1 MLRWRVISGT
11 TVVALLCIIC
21 WVDFHFNFRR
31 PGLWLLP
38 LGMLICFLATAE
50 FASLVSASGIRVPVW
65 IACLGVFL
73 LMMCPILPILKH
85 GYQAGLHEF
94 RLEWSLH
101 GLWVAFV
108 LTLCRG
114 MKEFREPGSAVLS
127 IGLTLLAMV
136 YVGMLGCFLTGLRTF
151 QGNERGML
159 AIVSMIAVVK
169 SSDTGAYAFGHLFGR
184 RRLAPL
190 LSPGKTIEGACGG
203 CLSGCLASG
212 LMFNIAAP
220 LLVPEHHVVPL
231 LNWMAYGLILSLAG
245 LLGDLSES
253 LMKRDFQKKDSSTW
267 LPGLGGVL
275 DMMDSVILAAP
286 VAYLFWYFGLLTH

>member
-1 MLRWRVISGT
+1 MLRWRMISGT
-11 TVVALLCIIC
+11 TVVTILCMIC
-21 WVDFHFNFRR
+21 WIDFHFNFQR

-38 LGMLICFLATAE
+38 LGMVMCFLATAE
-50 FASLVSASGIRVPVW
+50 FVSLVSVSGLGISLW

-73 LMMCPILPILKH
+73 LMICPVLPILQH
-85 GYQAGLHEF
+85 GYQAELHEF
-94 RLEWSLH
+94 RLEWFVH
-101 GLWVAFV
+101 GLLIAFV
-108 LTLCRG
+108 LALCRG

-159 AIVSMIAVVK
+159 ALVSMIVVVK
-169 SSDTGAYAFGHLFGR
+169 TSDIGAYAFGHLFGR
-184 RRLAPL
+184 RRLAPR

-203 CLSGCLASG
+203 CLTGCLASG
-212 LMFNIAAP
+212 LMFNVMAP
-220 LLVPEHHVVPL
+220 LLVPEFHVVPL
-231 LNWMAYGLILSLAG
+231 LNWVAYGLLLSLAG

-253 LMKRDFQKKDSSTW
+253 LMKRDFKKKDSSTW

-275 DMMDSVILAAP
+275 DMVDSIVLAAP
-286 VAYLFWYFGLLTH
+286 AAYLFWYFGLLTH